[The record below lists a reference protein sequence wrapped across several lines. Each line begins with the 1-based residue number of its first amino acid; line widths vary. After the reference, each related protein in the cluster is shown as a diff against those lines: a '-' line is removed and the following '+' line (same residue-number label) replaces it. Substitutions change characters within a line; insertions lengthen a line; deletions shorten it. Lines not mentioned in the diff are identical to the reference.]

1 MAKSDIIAGLD
12 VGSSQVCC
20 VIGRLSEET
29 GALEVLS
36 GARILCRGVKGGV
49 VINLS
54 ETSYAVRKVIEQAE
68 EQAQETVRQIYLGL
82 RGSHIESMNARGAI
96 NISRTDKEIT
106 AEDVSGAVEN
116 AKTIRLSPDREILH
130 TIPQEFSLNHQRGV
144 PNPVGMEG
152 NFLEVDVHILTGSS
166 SHLSNIY
173 KAIAQAGFEV
183 VEPVYGLL
191 SVGDLVI
198 TQEEKELGCL
208 LIDFGGLTTGLAIYT
223 EGSIR
228 FSKEL
233 QVGSDYITRDISHSL
248 RTSLSV
254 AQDIKEKY
262 GIAMGSLLKADGKFD
277 FMAVDGR
284 TIRESTRKQ
293 LVEIIQPRLDQIF
306 VTIEEEIRQSSL
318 ADAIVPGGIIITGG
332 GARLEGIVQAAEQA
346 LNSSTRIGLPQD
358 IAAGPE
364 DVIGNTS
371 FSTAVA
377 LLRSGISGS
386 QGFGSGFG
394 NQRPSKG
401 PGWMRKMKDW
411 FETSF

>member
-1 MAKSDIIAGLD
+1 MAKTEIVAGLD
-12 VGSSQVCC
+12 VGSSQICC
-20 VIGRLSEET
+20 VIGRISEET

-36 GARILCRGVKGGV
+36 GAKISCRGVKGGV
-49 VINLS
+49 VINLL
-54 ETSYAVRKVIEQAE
+54 ETSYAVQKVIEQAE

-106 AEDVSGAVEN
+106 AEDVSGAIEN

-152 NFLEVDVHILTGSS
+152 NFVEVDVHILTGSS

-191 SVGDLVI
+191 SVGNLVI

-208 LIDFGGLTTGLAIYT
+208 LIDFGGLTTSLAIYT

-233 QVGSDYITRDISHSL
+233 QIGSDFITRDISHSL
-248 RTSLSV
+248 RTSLAV

-277 FMAVDGR
+277 FTAVDGR

-306 VTIEEEIRQSSL
+306 VGIEEEIKNSNF
-318 ADAIVPGGIIITGG
+318 ADAIIPGGIIVTGG
-332 GARLEGIVQAAEQA
+332 GSKLEGIVQAAEQA
-346 LNSSTRIGLPQD
+346 LNSSARIGLPQD
-358 IAAGPE
+358 ITAGPE
-364 DVIGNTS
+364 DIIGNTS
-371 FSTAVA
+371 YATAIA
-377 LLRSGISGS
+377 LLRSDLTNSPGFAS
-386 QGFGSGFG
+386 QR
-394 NQRPSKG
+394 QPKG
-401 PGWMRKMKDW
+401 AGWMRKMKNW

>member
-1 MAKSDIIAGLD
+1 MAKSEIIAGLD
-12 VGSSQVCC
+12 IGSSQICC

-36 GARILCRGVKGGV
+36 GAKLPCRGVKGGV

-54 ETSYAVRKVIEQAE
+54 ETSYAVQKVIEQAE

-82 RGSHIESMNARGAI
+82 RGNHIESMNARGAI

-106 AEDVSGAVEN
+106 AEDVSGAIEN

-130 TIPQEFSLNHQRGV
+130 SIPQEFSLNHQRGV

-208 LIDFGGLTTGLAIYT
+208 LIDFGGLTTGIAIYT

-233 QVGSDYITRDISHSL
+233 QVGSDFITRDISHSL

-262 GIAMGSLLKADGKFD
+262 GIAMGSLLKEDSKFD
-277 FMAVDGR
+277 FTAVDGR

-293 LVEIIQPRLDQIF
+293 LIEIIQPRLDQIF
-306 VTIEEEIRQSSL
+306 VSIDEEIKNSNL
-318 ADAIVPGGIIITGG
+318 ADAIVAGGVVITGG
-332 GARLEGIVQAAEQA
+332 GARLDGIMHAAEQA

-358 IAAGPE
+358 ITSGPE
-364 DVIGNTS
+364 EIIGNTT
-371 FSTAVA
+371 FATAIA
-377 LLRSGISGS
+377 LLRSNISNSPGFAS
-386 QGFGSGFG
+386 QRPVKGSGLM
-394 NQRPSKG
+394 SKV
-401 PGWMRKMKDW
+401 KNW
-411 FETSF
+411 FEQSF

>member
-1 MAKSDIIAGLD
+1 MAKSEIIAGLD
-12 VGSSQVCC
+12 IGSNQVCC
-20 VIGRLSEET
+20 VIGRRSEET

-36 GARILCRGVKGGV
+36 GAKLASRGVKGGV

-54 ETSYAVRKVIEQAE
+54 ETSYTVQKVIEQAE
-68 EQAQETVRQIYLGL
+68 EAAQETVKQIYLGL
-82 RGSHIESMNARGAI
+82 RGNHIESMNARGAI

-106 AEDVSGAVEN
+106 AEDVNGAIEN

-130 TIPQEFSLNHQRGV
+130 SIPQEFSLNHQRGV

-173 KAIAQAGFEV
+173 KAIAQAGFEIV
-183 VEPVYGLL
+183 DPVYGLL

-208 LIDFGGLTTGLAIYT
+208 MVDFGGLTTGIAIYT

-233 QVGSDYITRDISHSL
+233 QVGSDFITRDISHSL

-262 GIAMGSLLKADGKFD
+262 GIAMGSLLKADSKFD
-277 FMAVDGR
+277 FTAVDGR

-306 VTIEEEIRQSSL
+306 VTIDEEVKKSNLS
-318 ADAIVPGGIIITGG
+318 DAIVAGGVIFTGG
-332 GARLEGIVQAAEQA
+332 GARLEGVIQAAEQA

-364 DVIGNTS
+364 EIIGNTS
-371 FSTAVA
+371 YATAIA
-377 LLRSGISGS
+377 LLRSNASAAAGYVS
-386 QGFGSGFG
+386 
-394 NQRPSKG
+394 QRPSKG
-401 PGWMRKMKDW
+401 IGMMKKMKDW
-411 FETSF
+411 FDQSF

>member
-1 MAKSDIIAGLD
+1 MAKSEIIAGLD
-12 VGSSQVCC
+12 IGSSQVCC
-20 VIGRLSEET
+20 VIGRISEDPRT
-29 GALEVLS
+29 LEVLG
-36 GARILCRGVKGGV
+36 GARIPCRGVKGGV

-54 ETSYAVRKVIEQAE
+54 ETSYAVQKVVEQAE
-68 EQAQETVRQIYLGL
+68 EQARETVRQIYLGL

-106 AEDVSGAVEN
+106 AEDVSGAIEN

-173 KAIAQAGFEV
+173 KAIAQAGFEI

-208 LIDFGGLTTGLAIYT
+208 LIDMGGLTTGIAIYT

-233 QVGSDYITRDISHSL
+233 QVGSDFITRDISHSL

-277 FMAVDGR
+277 FTGVDGR

-306 VTIEEEIRQSSL
+306 VTIEEEIRQSNL
-318 ADAIVPGGIIITGG
+318 ADAIVAGGIIVTGG
-332 GARLEGIVQAAEQA
+332 GSRLDGIMQAAEQA

-358 IAAGPE
+358 ITSGPE
-364 DVIGNTS
+364 EIIGNTS
-371 FSTAVA
+371 YATAIA
-377 LLRSGISGS
+377 LLRSDTSNSPGYAP
-386 QGFGSGFG
+386 
-394 NQRPSKG
+394 QRTSKG
-401 PGWMRKMKDW
+401 PGLIKKMKDW
-411 FETSF
+411 FEQSF